1 MHAPGISPRIIT
13 ARPMTK
19 EKMTPMAV
27 IRAEARPLCQ
37 ESDNGSRG
45 QARNDTAGKGTA
57 PHEGQESAGERRVRY
72 AHAR

>member
-1 MHAPGISPRIIT
+1 
-13 ARPMTK
+13 
-19 EKMTPMAV
+19 MTPMAV

-45 QARNDTAGKGTA
+45 KARNDTAGKGTA